1 MATASFFMIYNKTR
15 KESMVMK
22 ELTFKRTSII
32 AIALVVMCLMLTSVA
47 GAAPVKK
54 AAIATPSNGIIQNGH
69 TVRGTYDQKA
79 TSLTNAEHYQM
90 TLTFS
95 NVDTN
100 AYTFDGVETLVS
112 PQSAGKLIAS
122 VSGSYDPIA
131 KTITWTLDDTIQD
144 TSTESPSLGEVDNG
158 ILGTS
163 PKITGTGN
171 YQGLFIGTFKLY

>member
-1 MATASFFMIYNKTR
+1 
-15 KESMVMK
+15 MK

-32 AIALVVMCLMLTSVA
+32 AISLVVMFILLT
-47 GAAPVKK
+47 GFAAAKPVVK
-54 AAIATPSNGIIQNGH
+54 AAITTPSNGIIKNGH
-69 TVRGTYDQKA
+69 TLRGTYDQKA

-100 AYTFDGVETLVS
+100 ADTFDGVETLVS

-144 TSTESPSLGEVDNG
+144 TSTESPSLGEVDTG
-158 ILGTS
+158 ILGTNT
-163 PKITGTGN
+163 KIKGTGN

>member
-1 MATASFFMIYNKTR
+1 
-15 KESMVMK
+15 MK

-32 AIALVVMCLMLTSVA
+32 AISLVVMFLMLTSVG
-47 GAAPVKK
+47 GASPVVK
-54 AAIATPSNGIIQNGH
+54 AAIATPSNGIIANGH

-90 TLTFS
+90 TLTFN

-100 AYTFDGVETLVS
+100 ADTFDGVETLVS

-144 TSTESPSLGEVDNG
+144 TSTESPSLGETDTG
-158 ILGTS
+158 TLGTN
-163 PKITGTGN
+163 PKIKGTGD
-171 YQGLFIGTFKLY
+171 YQGLLIGKFKLY